1 MKSFFQTLFS
11 IVTLII
17 LLGTMA
23 FGQAPGYKGDDKC
36 MLCHN
41 SANAKLGY
49 NIYEEYT
56 KTGHPYK
63 LNKITGDAQP
73 TYPANT
79 SPGYPAPAGKKFSDF
94 SYVIG
99 GYGWKARFVQPDG
112 MVYVGQGVQYNLVT
126 KQWVAYNDGKPTKYD
141 YNCFKCHTTGP
152 STDGSWPAGT
162 TGFGTFA
169 QPGIRCEGCH
179 GPASDATGDHTT
191 DPSYK
196 PFRTGDNLK
205 VTRCGDC
212 HQRGGITNV
221 VPASSGFVEHHEQ
234 LNEFRASKHGDGKGT
249 DLTCI
254 SCHDTHIAL
263 HYKNVAGTGFKAI
276 KIKCRDCH
284 GDKTIKINNTI
295 TKSADCIDCHMSYT
309 GKSAIG
315 VQTGN
320 GWKGD
325 IRSHVMAINTNNVNK
340 TTGMFTADGKALL
353 LDANGLAAAT
363 LDFACLGCHTD
374 KDLAWA
380 STYAKNIHNGI
391 TDVEPIQNIPTNYA
405 LAQNYPNPFNPTTT
419 INFSLPKTSNVKL
432 EIYSITGEL
441 VASLINNIMPAGNH
455 KVTLDASRFAS
466 GVYIYRINAD
476 QFTQSK
482 KMILMK

>member
-1 MKSFFQTLFS
+1 
-11 IVTLII
+11 
-17 LLGTMA
+17 
-23 FGQAPGYKGDDKC
+23 
-36 MLCHN
+36 
-41 SANAKLGY
+41 
-49 NIYEEYT
+49 
-56 KTGHPYK
+56 
-63 LNKITGDAQP
+63 
-73 TYPANT
+73 
-79 SPGYPAPAGKKFSDF
+79 
-94 SYVIG
+94 
-99 GYGWKARFVQPDG
+99 
-112 MVYVGQGVQYNLVT
+112 
-126 KQWVAYNDGKPTKYD
+126 
-141 YNCFKCHTTGP
+141 
-152 STDGSWPAGT
+152 
-162 TGFGTFA
+162 
-169 QPGIRCEGCH
+169 
-179 GPASDATGDHTT
+179 
-191 DPSYK
+191 
-196 PFRTGDNLK
+196 
-205 VTRCGDC
+205 
-212 HQRGGITNV
+212 
-221 VPASSGFVEHHEQ
+221 
-234 LNEFRASKHGDGKGT
+234 
-249 DLTCI
+249 
-254 SCHDTHIAL
+254 
-263 HYKNVAGTGFKAI
+263 
-276 KIKCRDCH
+276 
-284 GDKTIKINNTI
+284 
-295 TKSADCIDCHMSYT
+295 SADCIDCHMSYT

-325 IRSHVMAINTNNVNK
+325 IRSHVMAINTNNINK
-340 TTGMFTADGKALL
+340 TAGMFTADGKALL

-363 LDFACLGCHTD
+363 LDFACLSCHTD